1 MLSLL
6 SYSANIVTV
15 EMVKN
20 GRLDSRLGFYA
31 TGPAPHT
38 QIVLS
43 SQRSFADT
51 NRADRQRKVT
61 ATDMARKLRQGLAKR
76 SDRGALIESPLRDSP
91 SFLVRLA
98 QLGVFDEFYR
108 HFAGLSMTP
117 ARFSVFALIVTN
129 PGVRPGTLAE
139 ELRVKPSNVAGLVN
153 SLVADGL
160 VKRQQ
165 DKAELRANELRP
177 TKAGLKA
184 FKEMWEIHCNLDKLL
199 LEPLSASERK
209 VFVELMQ
216 KLDSV

>member
-6 SYSANIVTV
+6 SYRANIVTV
-15 EMVKN
+15 EMVKI
-20 GRLDSRLGFYA
+20 RASRFEARFYA

-61 ATDMARKLRQGLAKR
+61 ATDMPRKLRQGLAKR
-76 SDRGALIESPLRDSP
+76 SDRGAHRVPLRDSP

-209 VFVELMQ
+209 VFVQLMQ

>member
-1 MLSLL
+1 
-6 SYSANIVTV
+6 
-15 EMVKN
+15 
-20 GRLDSRLGFYA
+20 
-31 TGPAPHT
+31 
-38 QIVLS
+38 
-43 SQRSFADT
+43 
-51 NRADRQRKVT
+51 
-61 ATDMARKLRQGLAKR
+61 MARKLRQGLAQR

-153 SLVADGL
+153 ALVADGL

-165 DKAELRANELRP
+165 DKAELRANKLRP

-209 VFVELMQ
+209 VFVQLMQ